1 MSYISIKCLWRP
13 LVLLCALQVITG
25 SSYGQSVAPPAPLAA
40 SATRMLVVG
49 GGGARGAWG
58 GGFVQHLVAQAGAP
72 YQVVFGTSTGSLM
85 APLIVL
91 NDFAA
96 LKQAYTSV
104 EQKDIFNLNPFNTT
118 TGNLRPLN
126 AAWRALRGQPSFG
139 ESKNLRTLIDKF
151 LTKERYEQIRNSASK
166 LEFVVCVVDMK
177 SSSVSY
183 RSSRNIPQPE
193 QMKDWMW
200 ASANEPLFMSYYNV
214 ADSAFVDGGVR
225 ENVPL
230 TAAYHYARAHGI
242 NQIDVVINKP
252 LDPLVDKT
260 FPNRS
265 VLNGLLRL
273 VDIWN
278 LEVRNDDL
286 LIPRLMAMAGA
297 QRLMAA
303 KQLNRNAADQ
313 TKNFTIN
320 LHFFPSELYYN
331 HPLAQKELL
340 FDRSRMLDWWTAG
353 EAGQEDG
360 VAPVTAK
367 NASALASPM
376 HSVSLP
382 IDLLDELLK

>member
-1 MSYISIKCLWRP
+1 MSHMFVRCLLRP
-13 LVLLCALQVITG
+13 LVLLSLLIARR
-25 SSYGQSVAPPAPLAA
+25 SYGQAVAPAAPPARPAL
-40 SATRMLVVG
+40 RILVVG

-91 NDFAA
+91 NDFAT
-96 LKQAYTSV
+96 LKRAYTSV

-126 AAWRALRGQPSFG
+126 AAWRALRGKPSFG
-139 ESKNLRTLIDKF
+139 ESKNLRTLLDTF
-151 LTKERYEQIRNSASK
+151 LTKKRYEQIRNAAGK
-166 LEFVVCVVDMK
+166 LEFVVCVVDLK
-177 SSSVSY
+177 SGSVGY
-183 RSSRNIPQPE
+183 RSSRNITQPE

-230 TAAYHYARAHGI
+230 TAAYHYARAHNV

-252 LDPLVDKT
+252 RDPLVDKT
-260 FPNRS
+260 FANRR

-273 VDIWN
+273 IDIWN

-286 LIPRLMAMAGA
+286 LIPRLLAMAGV
-297 QRLMAA
+297 QNLLA
-303 KQLNRNAADQ
+303 KQVPKNAADQ
-313 TKNFTIN
+313 AKNFTIN
-320 LHFFPSELYYN
+320 LHFFPADLYYN

-340 FDRSRMLDWWTAG
+340 FDKGRMLAWWAAG
-353 EAGQEDG
+353 AAGQEDTG
-360 VAPVTAK
+360 AATVVAK
-367 NASALASPM
+367 NASALPAPM
-376 HSVSLP
+376 QSISLP
-382 IDLLDELLK
+382 IEVLDELLK